1 MNWSNKRTQV
11 KGWHHVSQ
19 CVDAS
24 WTTWSIYRPK
34 KGIDWSRVKT
44 NASVIDDLSW
54 LVLFSTCNLQPIC
67 SPSEPSTESQ
77 NGNFRSC
84 NLPVRTSDLQCLE
97 QMVSDAFYQH
107 FSSCAAQPCLKKLY
121 QQVVNIIRLPLV
133 CFFHEFIYLEKLWG
147 NERICMW
154 KADSIRDSDFEKMH
168 YDFNPGTSHVAFCP
182 KWLKSCWFYYKL
194 NLPYPIP
201 IVH

>member
-54 LVLFSTCNLQPIC
+54 LVLFSTGNLQPIC

-107 FSSCAAQPCLKKLY
+107 FSSCAAQPRLKKLY

-133 CFFHEFIYLEKLWG
+133 CFKLTKWDFRLLIQSLSVFSWIHLLRKAVR
-147 NERICMW
+147 EW
-154 KADSIRDSDFEKMH
+154 KDLHVKSW
-168 YDFNPGTSHVAFCP
+168 FNTGFRFRKNAL
-182 KWLKSCWFYYKL
+182 WL
-194 NLPYPIP
+194 
-201 IVH
+201 